1 MSGLLDDDDLP
12 SAPTPAKKNATA
24 HAPGSLLDDNDP
36 GTPLNANEPIGLL
49 SDEAHERIAEAKE
62 KAKAAAKQGAKQAAE
77 GAKKIAAK
85 AQAEWVPAL
94 KARVQAQSA
103 KGISKQVKV
112 GAGAVALLTICISG
126 GLWWNAHRTP
136 SAPEAPAAAVSNA
149 TSPPGAASKATS
161 TVTIAPTTAPAVAA
175 DGTCQLTGLVTDAS
189 GAPVAGATVT
199 LIDNMDDAKTMAATD
214 AHGAFSVVATPVIAH
229 SFGITV
235 SAPGYLQGDAFVKPC
250 DQGQVV
256 TLVPAPG
263 AAPPSASPSASV
275 PKVVP
280 ATVAAAVAPPPAPA
294 VVTAPPVAAVV
305 TPAPV
310 AQPVVATAAVPAVAA
325 PAPAHLKAASFNPTS
340 PDYKAPTA
348 KHPAEESAWEKEQDA
363 KIEAFKK
370 QQQQPSGQ

>member
-12 SAPTPAKKNATA
+12 SAPTPAKKTA
-24 HAPGSLLDDNDP
+24 PAPARGSLLDDNDP

-49 SDEAHERIAEAKE
+49 SDEAHERIADAKQ
-62 KAKAAAKQGAKQAAE
+62 KAKAAAKQGARQAAE

-94 KARVQAQSA
+94 KARVQAHSA

-112 GAGAVALLTICISG
+112 GAGAVALLTICIGG
-126 GLWWNAHRTP
+126 GLWWNAHRAP

-149 TSPPGAASKATS
+149 TSPTGAASKATS
-161 TVTIAPTTAPAVAA
+161 TVTIAPTAVAA
-175 DGTCQLTGLVTDAS
+175 DGTCQLTGLVTDPS
-189 GAPVAGATVT
+189 GAPVVGAKVT
-199 LIDNMDDAKTMAATD
+199 LLDNMDDARTMAATD
-214 AHGAFSVVATPVIAH
+214 ARGAFSVTATPVIAH

-235 SAPGYLQGDAFVKPC
+235 AAPGYLQGDAFVKPC

-263 AAPPSASPSASV
+263 AAPPSASV

-280 ATVAAAVAPPPAPA
+280 APVAAAVAPPPAPA

-310 AQPVVATAAVPAVAA
+310 AQPVVATAPAVPAVAA
-325 PAPAHLKAASFNPTS
+325 PAPAHLKAKAASFNPTS
-340 PDYKAPTA
+340 PDYKPPTA
-348 KHPAEESAWEKEQDA
+348 KQPAVESAWEKAQDA